1 MSENQ
6 YTTFDDLTAE
16 LDNFIDQ
23 VKEIKTEISSLKR
36 KIDRTDEVEH
46 VELRLD
52 DYDHGDTA
60 ILRINVYSTEINYT
74 LDDLVKERGC
84 DVEFSPEGKGPVE
97 SKGTYRICMR
107 EEIETSVDL

>member
-1 MSENQ
+1 MTDQN

-23 VKEIKTEISSLKR
+23 VKEIKSEIRSLQR

-46 VELRLD
+46 VELRMC
-52 DYDHGDTA
+52 DHGHDDTA
-60 ILRINVYSTEINYT
+60 TLRVNVYATEINYT
-74 LDDLVKERGC
+74 LDDLIKERKC

-97 SKGTYRICMR
+97 SKDTYRLCMR
-107 EEIETSVDL
+107 EQIETSVEL

>member
-1 MSENQ
+1 MSDNS

-23 VKEIKTEISSLKR
+23 VKEIKTEIRSLQR

-46 VELRLD
+46 VELHLD
-52 DYDHGDTA
+52 DYDNGDTA
-60 ILRINVYSTEINYT
+60 TLRINVYSTEINYV
-74 LDDLVKERGC
+74 LDDLIKERGC
-84 DVEFSPEGKGPVE
+84 DVEFSHEGRGPVE

-107 EEIETSVDL
+107 EEIDTSVDL